1 MHGHYLGVK
10 VEYNNAYLIEHDKQI
25 KVSINLSMMYL
36 KIILTIL
43 TVI

>member
-10 VEYNNAYLIEHDKQI
+10 VEYNNAYLIEHNKQ
-25 KVSINLSMMYL
+25 KVSINLLSMMYL
-36 KIILTIL
+36 KIIFTIL